1 MRVAE
6 LMTPKVRS
14 ISADA
19 TVADAV
25 REMADGHVSALPVLQ
40 GQAVVGVVSTTDL
53 LQAQAEVEDRGAR
66 AVLFE
71 QTAVADLMT
80 RDPLTIEPDADVRDA
95 ARQMLY
101 ADVHRLFVVND
112 GRLVGVL
119 SQTDIAQAVGNG
131 RV

>member
-14 ISADA
+14 IAADA

-25 REMADGHVSALPVLQ
+25 REMADGRVSALPVLQ
-40 GQAVVGVVSTTDL
+40 GQSVVGVVSTTDV
-53 LQAQAEVEDRGAR
+53 LQAQAEVEDRRAR

>member
-53 LQAQAEVEDRGAR
+53 LQAQAEVEDRRAR

>member
-6 LMTPKVRS
+6 HMTPKVRS

-19 TVADAV
+19 TGADAV

-53 LQAQAEVEDRGAR
+53 LQAQSEVEDRGAR

-95 ARQMLY
+95 ARPMLY
-101 ADVHRLFVVND
+101 ADVPRRFVGND
-112 GRLVGVL
+112 G
-119 SQTDIAQAVGNG
+119 
-131 RV
+131 